1 MIKEGTKKRKIQK
14 ISWSILLQDIRS
26 VQNVA
31 SIFRLSECFGVD
43 TIYLSGVTPNYLDR
57 FGRVREDFV
66 KVSLGTEK
74 LIKIDTQLQTE
85 SLEESETGL
94 PKTLQFIRQFQKDGG
109 VVVGLEQDKNSL
121 DYKKIKLEK
130 LLNTKTNNKECRKYL
145 IIPGREVEGLDK
157 RILKECS
164 VIAEIPQ
171 YGEKESLNIFSACAI
186 LISRLFDK

>member
-1 MIKEGTKKRKIQK
+1 MKKQK
-14 ISWSILLQDIRS
+14 VNWSILLQDIRS

-109 VVVGLEQDKNSL
+109 VVVGLEQDERSV

-130 LLNTKTNNKECRKYL
+130 FLNTKTNNKEYKKYL

-186 LISRLFDK
+186 LISRLFDKQK